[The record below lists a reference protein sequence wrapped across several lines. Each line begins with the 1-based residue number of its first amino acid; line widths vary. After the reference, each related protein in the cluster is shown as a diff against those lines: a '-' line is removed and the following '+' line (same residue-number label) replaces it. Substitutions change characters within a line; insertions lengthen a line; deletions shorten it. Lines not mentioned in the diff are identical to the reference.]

1 MRSLTL
7 FFVVFVV
14 LTPPPS
20 EAGQQVD
27 KVALLE
33 LLHRGDFEVLDARL
47 TKFQE
52 ASEADDGQDEWV
64 GVAFNT
70 FASFDPTVQQRLDEW
85 VDQMPGSYA
94 ALVARSFF
102 YRLLG
107 WHARGGAYAS
117 ETSNEQFAGM
127 RKHFS
132 AARADLYAALRMNEK
147 LSIAY
152 SLLIDMASAE
162 GKDEEEIWALTTGL
176 KVATQSYHIRWMF
189 LYSLQP
195 KWGGSVDMI
204 KAFVEAAVEP
214 FPDDPSLR
222 SLRGYLDWFKAE
234 ELVRK
239 REYHDALRQYDRAL
253 EHGPHWS
260 YLAGRAHALK
270 RLERYDEAL
279 EFYNRAISLRP
290 YRISVLASRGNL
302 YFRMGR
308 MHEALEDFNLAIALD
323 SLHPGNLADRANVLR
338 DLKRYDLALADLEN
352 ALVYG
357 SNNVNVRSAR
367 GNLLLFYMEDPAG
380 ALPDLERAV
389 ELAPTDANN
398 WYNYGTALVYLHDCK
413 AVNAFSEYQK
423 LCLEKETCYE
433 EGLKWSEQALQYLD
447 HKRICPN

>member
-7 FFVVFVV
+7 FFIVFVI
-14 LTPPPS
+14 LTSPPS
-20 EAGQQVD
+20 EARQPID

-33 LLHRGDFEVLDARL
+33 LLHQGDFEALDARL
-47 TKFQE
+47 TKLQE

-70 FASFDPTVQQRLDEW
+70 FANSGPTVQQRLDEW
-85 VDQMPGSYA
+85 VGQMPASYA
-94 ALVARSFF
+94 ALIARSFL

-107 WHARGGAYAS
+107 WRARGGAYAS
-117 ETSNEQFAGM
+117 KTSDEQFAGM

-132 AARADLYAALRMNEK
+132 AAREDLYAALRMNEK

-162 GKDEEEIWALTTGL
+162 GKDEEQIWALTTGL
-176 KVATQSYHIRWMF
+176 NVAPQSYHIRWMF
-189 LYSLQP
+189 LYSVQP
-195 KWGGSVDMI
+195 KWGGSIDMI
-204 KAFVEAAVEP
+204 EAFVEVTVEP
-214 FPDDPSLR
+214 FRDDPTLR
-222 SLRGYLDWFKAE
+222 RLRGYLDWYGAE

-239 REYHDALRQYDRAL
+239 QDYHDALRKYDRAL
-253 EHGPHWS
+253 EYGPHWA
-260 YLAGRAHALK
+260 YLAGRANVLK
-270 RLERYDEAL
+270 QLQRYDEAL
-279 EFYNRAISLRP
+279 EFYNRAISIRP
-290 YRISVLASRGNL
+290 YRISVLASRGDL
-302 YFRMGR
+302 YFQTGR
-308 MHEALEDFNLAIALD
+308 FTEALDDYNLAVALD
-323 SLHPGNLADRANVLR
+323 SLHPGNLAGRANVLR
-338 DLKRYDLALADLEN
+338 DLKRYDLALADLDN

-413 AVNAFSEYQK
+413 AVDALIKYRKFCE
-423 LCLEKETCYE
+423 EKATCYE
-433 EGLKWSEQALQYLD
+433 EGLNWAEQALQYLD
-447 HKRICPN
+447 HKKICPN